1 MQLHLDIRRQL
12 EGAGR
17 GFELDV
23 AFTADSH
30 RLALFG
36 PSGAGKTLTLQA
48 IAGLLRPSA
57 GTIRLGDRVLF
68 DAAAG
73 IDIRPQHRNVAY
85 LFQDY
90 ALFPHLTVAQNIAF
104 GLVRGW
110 RNPRQ
115 GERHPQAERWIE
127 AFGLAPVRDLYPA
140 DISGGQ
146 KQRVALARALARRP
160 DIVLLDEP
168 FSALDPALRARLREE
183 LRELQASIDV
193 PMLVVSHDPA
203 DVAALADQVLEM
215 RDGRIHAQT
224 EVPPV

>member
-17 GFELDV
+17 GFALDV
-23 AFTADSH
+23 RFTSSSH

-48 IAGLLRPSA
+48 IAGLLRPAS
-57 GTIRLGDRVLF
+57 GTIRLGERVLF

-73 IDIRPQHRNVAY
+73 IDIRAQQRNIAY

-110 RNPRQ
+110 RNPLRRY
-115 GERHPQAERWIE
+115 RHPEAERWIE
-127 AFGLAPVRDLYPA
+127 AFGLDEVRGLYPA
-140 DISGGQ
+140 DLSGGQ

-160 DIVLLDEP
+160 DMVLLDEP

-183 LRELQASIDV
+183 LRGLQARIDV

-203 DVAALADQVLEM
+203 DVAALADHVLEM

-224 EVPPV
+224 EAPPV